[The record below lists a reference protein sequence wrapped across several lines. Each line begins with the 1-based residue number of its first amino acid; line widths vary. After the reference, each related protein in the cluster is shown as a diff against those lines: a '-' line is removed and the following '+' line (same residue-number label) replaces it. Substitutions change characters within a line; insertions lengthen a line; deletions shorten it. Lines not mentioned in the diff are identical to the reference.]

1 MAATPKRGT
10 RAEAMLQGVSLDD
23 PPAWDRAISALAEDF
38 QPISDMRASAGY
50 RMSVAQGILGKA
62 LIEIAG
68 AESGTTRVLEPLREQ
83 A

>member
-1 MAATPKRGT
+1 KRGT

-23 PPAWDRAISALAEDF
+23 PPSWDLAISALAEDF
-38 QPISDMRASAGY
+38 QPISDMRASADY
-50 RMSVAQGILGKA
+50 RMNVAQGLLGKA

-68 AESGTTRVLEPLREQ
+68 ADGGTTRILNPLPEP